1 MRYDMVIFDLDGTLY
16 EDPRVYD
23 RYARE
28 LSRFLPAGQ
37 RAAYLKDWRQAR
49 AGRGV
54 ARVGLGYDRGQDRLF
69 RFTGDTISGFIDWD
83 GSEVHAGDQ
92 AMQRNDVP
100 LFGGDRVF
108 IGDHWGLPETLA
120 IHYGVAQADR
130 AGAFLSTRAWMSS
143 EKYTLATTP
152 ELHATLAALAA
163 AGARL
168 AALSN
173 SPVDTVDDVLRRLGV
188 RDLFA
193 TIAASSNKPAG
204 LLRFLQEH
212 GAGERV
218 LCVGD
223 HYVNEIAPALLLG
236 CHALYIDR
244 HHTGLGTGSPNCTHV
259 ESIGEAL
266 DWLRT
271 LAAADDRRSR

>member
-1 MRYDMVIFDLDGTLY
+1 MRYDLVIFDLDGTLY

-28 LSRFLPAGQ
+28 LSRFLPAEA

-49 AGRGV
+49 VGRGV
-54 ARVGLGYDRGQDRLF
+54 ARVGMGHDRGRDRLF
-69 RFTGDTISGFIDWD
+69 RFAGDTICGHVDWEGTD
-83 GSEVHAGDQ
+83 LPAQDQ
-92 AMQRNDVP
+92 VVP
-100 LFGGDRVF
+100 TSDASLFDGDRVF
-108 IGDHWGLPETLA
+108 IGDHWGLPEALA
-120 IHYGVAQADR
+120 IHYVVAHADR
-130 AGAFLSTRAWMSS
+130 AAAFLATSAWMSGDRY
-143 EKYTLATTP
+143 ELAVTLELRETLAVLT
-152 ELHATLAALAA
+152 A

-173 SPVDTVDDVLRRLGV
+173 SPADTVYDVLRRLGV

-193 TIAASSNKPAG
+193 TISASSKKPAG
-204 LLRFLQEH
+204 LVRFLRKY
-212 GAGERV
+212 GAGDRV

-244 HHTGLGTGSPNCTHV
+244 HHTGLGAENPNCTHV
-259 ESIGEAL
+259 GSIGEAL
-266 DWLRT
+266 AWLRA
-271 LAAADDRRSR
+271 LAAADDR

>member
-1 MRYDMVIFDLDGTLY
+1 MRYDLVIFDLDGTLY
-16 EDPRVYD
+16 EDPRVYN

-28 LSRFLPAGQ
+28 LSRFLPNGR
-37 RAAYLKDWRQAR
+37 RAAFLADWRHAR
-49 AGRGV
+49 AGRGA
-54 ARVGLGYDRGQDRLF
+54 ARVGMGSDRGRDRLF
-69 RFTGDTISGFIDWD
+69 RFVGDTISGFVDWQEHD
-83 GSEVHAGDQ
+83 LPPENQ
-92 AMQRNDVP
+92 AIPRSDTP

-108 IGDHWGLPETLA
+108 IGDHWGLPDVLA
-120 IHYGVAQADR
+120 IHYGVQQEDR
-130 AGAFLSTRAWMSS
+130 AAAFLTTRAWMSGDH
-143 EKYTLATTP
+143 YRLAAP
-152 ELHATLAALAA
+152 ELRTTLEALQT

-173 SPVDTVDDVLRRLGV
+173 SPADTVDDVLRRLGV

-193 TIAASSNKPAG
+193 TVSASANKPAG
-204 LLRFLQEH
+204 LVRFLQEH

-244 HHTGLGTGSPNCTHV
+244 HRTGLGAESPNCSRV
-259 ESIGEAL
+259 ASIGEAL
-266 DWLRT
+266 DWLRA
-271 LAAADDRRSR
+271 LAATDDR

>member
-1 MRYDMVIFDLDGTLY
+1 MRYDLVIFDLDGTLY
-16 EDPRVYD
+16 EDPRVYN

-28 LSRFLPAGQ
+28 LSRFLPTEQ

-49 AGRGV
+49 ARRGV
-54 ARVGLGYDRGQDRLF
+54 ARVGMGYDRGRDRLF
-69 RFTGDTISGFIDWD
+69 RFVGDTIRGFVEWD
-83 GSEVHAGDQ
+83 GIEVPLEDQ
-92 AMQRNDVP
+92 AISWDGLP

-120 IHYGVAQADR
+120 IHHGVQQADR
-130 AGAFLSTRAWMSS
+130 ATAFLATRAWMSGEGS
-143 EKYTLATTP
+143 TLVVTQ
-152 ELHATLAALAA
+152 ELPRTLAALAA

-173 SPVDTVDDVLRRLGV
+173 SPAGTVDDVLRRLGV
-188 RDLFA
+188 RDLFF

-204 LLRFLQEH
+204 LLRFLQEN
-212 GAGERV
+212 GAGEQV

-244 HHTGLGTGSPNCTHV
+244 HRTGLGAGSANCTHV

-266 DWLRT
+266 GWLRA
-271 LAAADDRRSR
+271 LAAVVDR